1 MASFLTSIKRE
12 LNDDS
17 DVGDVSE
24 SQDSFFRR
32 DFDKLKEML
41 TNLKEVKTKN
51 SFTLM
56 KPEQA
61 QGRKECFI
69 RRYDIVFWNKGHGK

>member
-12 LNDDS
+12 LNDSS
-17 DVGDVSE
+17 DDVTE

-41 TNLKEVKTKN
+41 TNLKEVKK
-51 SFTLM
+51 
-56 KPEQA
+56 
-61 QGRKECFI
+61 
-69 RRYDIVFWNKGHGK
+69 

>member
-17 DVGDVSE
+17 EEVSE

-41 TNLKEVKTKN
+41 TNLKEVQKHKLIGFNKARINQKQKRMHHLKT
-51 SFTLM
+51 
-56 KPEQA
+56 
-61 QGRKECFI
+61 
-69 RRYDIVFWNKGHGK
+69 